1 MYAGRTIPGSI
12 LIVESERELCETL
25 EVFLRKRG
33 YRVASS
39 SSVSEALE
47 CLTQE
52 SFDLVLGEASTPGPS
67 GLQLIDQVKSHR
79 RETAVVIMSAHATVQ
94 QSVEAMKRGADHY
107 LAKPF
112 QLHEVAKVIQSVL
125 LREPTIQEPSPTR
138 KDYRRSQSGSAAPD
152 RVREPEVPI
161 KTANAKTESAARE
174 ALIGNSQAM
183 KQLLAIIDRIAPMD
197 SSVLITGAT
206 GTGKELVAHAI
217 HEQSRRANAPFIDIN
232 CSAIPESLLEA
243 ELFGH
248 QRGTFTG
255 ANETRRGLF
264 EEATGGTIFLDE
276 IDALALPAQAKLL
289 RVVQERTL
297 RRVGGRENIP
307 IDVRII
313 SATNSDLMGA
323 VAQGRF
329 RADLLFRLR
338 VVPLHIPTLAER
350 DNDIRLLI
358 DHFLRRHT
366 ERWGTPRRRFSA
378 DALRVLLEYS
388 WPGNIRELDN
398 AVEYALEIGT
408 TEELGIDDLPFN
420 ILNDS
425 LIHAEASR
433 HHAADNL
440 RLAEVE
446 RRYIIA
452 TLERFSGHQIKTAE
466 ALGIDR
472 RTLYR
477 KLHEYGLKS
486 FNEEKVSSQAV

>member
-1 MYAGRTIPGSI
+1 MYATRNISGSI
-12 LIVESERELCETL
+12 LIVDSQPELCETL
-25 EVFLRKRG
+25 RVFLRKHG

-39 SSVSEALE
+39 PNVSQALE
-47 CLTQE
+47 RITQE
-52 SFDLVLGEASTPGPS
+52 SFDLVLGEASAPGSS
-67 GLQLIDQVKSHR
+67 GLQLLDQIKSR
-79 RETAVVIMSAHATVQ
+79 RSETAIVIMSAHATVE
-94 QSVEAMKRGADHY
+94 QSVEAMRRGAAHY
-107 LAKPF
+107 IAKPF
-112 QLHEVAKVIQSVL
+112 QLYEVARVIEAVM
-125 LREPTIQEPSPTR
+125 LRDSQAPRTFPVR
-138 KDYRRSQSGSAAPD
+138 KDNQRSPSWARNQQRDPEIESTHSAA
-152 RVREPEVPI
+152 V
-161 KTANAKTESAARE
+161 TERAAR
-174 ALIGNSQAM
+174 AGLIGSSHAM
-183 KQLLAIIDRIAPMD
+183 KQLLAIIDRIAPRD

-217 HEQSRRANAPFIDIN
+217 HEQSHRANAPFIDIN
-232 CSAIPESLLEA
+232 CSAIPETLLEA

-264 EEATGGTIFLDE
+264 EEASGGTIFLDE

-338 VVPLHIPTLAER
+338 VVPLHIPSLVER
-350 DNDIRLLI
+350 NNDISLLI
-358 DHFLRRHT
+358 DHFLRRHS
-366 ERWGTPRRRFSA
+366 EKWNSPHRRFSPEA
-378 DALRVLLEYS
+378 MQVLLAYS

-408 TEELGIDDLPFN
+408 SEELGIDDLPFN
-420 ILNDS
+420 VLNDS
-425 LIHAEASR
+425 LIHPLK
-433 HHAADNL
+433 HHVPDNL

-452 TLERFSGHQIKTAE
+452 TLERFGGHQIKTAE

-477 KLHEYGLKS
+477 KLQEYGLKS
-486 FNEEKVSSQAV
+486 LNEEKYTGSGSLRN

>member
-1 MYAGRTIPGSI
+1 
-12 LIVESERELCETL
+12 
-25 EVFLRKRG
+25 
-33 YRVASS
+33 
-39 SSVSEALE
+39 
-47 CLTQE
+47 
-52 SFDLVLGEASTPGPS
+52 
-67 GLQLIDQVKSHR
+67 
-79 RETAVVIMSAHATVQ
+79 
-94 QSVEAMKRGADHY
+94 
-107 LAKPF
+107 
-112 QLHEVAKVIQSVL
+112 
-125 LREPTIQEPSPTR
+125 
-138 KDYRRSQSGSAAPD
+138 
-152 RVREPEVPI
+152 
-161 KTANAKTESAARE
+161 
-174 ALIGNSQAM
+174 M
-183 KQLLAIIDRIAPMD
+183 KQLLAIIDRIAPRD

-217 HEQSRRANAPFIDIN
+217 HEQSLRANAPFIDIN
-232 CSAIPESLLEA
+232 CSAIPETLLEA

-264 EEATGGTIFLDE
+264 EEASGGTIFLDE

-307 IDVRII
+307 LDVRII

-338 VVPLHIPTLAER
+338 VVPLHIPSLIER
-350 DNDIRLLI
+350 NNDISLLI
-358 DHFLRRHT
+358 DHFLRRHA
-366 ERWGTPRRRFSA
+366 EKWNTPLRRFSPEA
-378 DALRVLLEYS
+378 QQVLLAYS

-408 TEELGIDDLPFN
+408 SEELGIDDLPFN
-420 ILNDS
+420 VLNDS
-425 LIHAEASR
+425 LINPPK
-433 HHAADNL
+433 HHVPENL

-452 TLERFSGHQIKTAE
+452 TLERFGGHQIKTAE

-477 KLHEYGLKS
+477 KLQEYGLKS
-486 FNEEKVSSQAV
+486 FNEEKFTSSGSLRN